1 VRCAIC
7 RFENPEGMQFCGEC
21 GNPLQPRCPQ
31 CGFEN
36 PLTFKFCGLCGTPL
50 TRPPSV
56 TTRTELGQVRE
67 MLPARPAPVG
77 LPLAGRGVPA
87 AERRQ
92 LTVLF
97 CDLVEWT
104 RLAGQF
110 DPEELRELVQS
121 YQATC
126 AAVIE
131 RFDGYIAQYLGD
143 GLLVYFGYPQAHEDD
158 AQRAVRAGLGMV
170 EAIEGL
176 NTRLQEDIRVRLAVR
191 VGIHTGLVVVGAM
204 GGGGRQEQLA
214 LGETP
219 NLAARLQGLAEPD
232 TVVISAVT
240 CRLVQ
245 GFFVCRDLGSPT
257 LKGVLTT
264 GPVYRVLGESGVQT
278 RLEAAGL
285 GGLTPLVGREQEVDL
300 LLERWAQVKEGR
312 GQVVLLRGEAGIGKS
327 RLVQALKARLADEP
341 HARLEGRG
349 SPYYQQSPLYPV
361 IAHLHRLLQWRP
373 DDGPREKL
381 QQLEATLARY
391 GLLQPDV
398 VPLLATL
405 LALPVPKRYPP
416 LSQTP
421 QRQRQKTLE
430 ALLGWLLEEAKQQP
444 VLYILEDLH
453 WIDPSTLE
461 LLGLVIDQ
469 GSTARILTLLTCRPE
484 FSPPWDFRAHMTSLT
499 LSRLSHPQVEVMIDR
514 LMGGKALPPEV
525 CQQMVAKTDGVPLF
539 VEELTKMVLESGLL
553 RRREDHYE
561 LTGPLPPLA
570 IPDTLHDS
578 LRARLDQLPAAKAVV
593 QLGATLGR
601 SFSYALLR
609 AVSRMDEV
617 RLQHALAALMHAE
630 ILYQRGVPPQATYR
644 FKHALIQDAAYQS
657 LLKSTRQQYHQ
668 RSAQVLEEQFPETAE
683 IQPELLAYHYT
694 EAGLAK
700 QAIVYWHRAGQRAL
714 ERSANLEAISHLT
727 KGLEVLKT
735 LPDTPERTRQE
746 LDLQTALG
754 PALIATKGYAAPE
767 VEQAYARA
775 HELCRHVGQAPQLV
789 PVLFGLRLFYQQRAE
804 FRPAHELE
812 EQLFHLAQSIHDPAL
827 LLMSH
832 QAVGTSAYWR
842 GELAQARAHLEQG
855 IALYDPPQHRALTF
869 GAIQHPGVACL
880 AFVARVLWTMGF
892 PDQALQRSDSALT
905 LARELSHPFSLVYT
919 LGCAAVLHQLRRE
932 GHAAQECAE
941 ATIALAHEQ
950 GFTLWL
956 AMGTIL
962 RGWALAVQGQPAE
975 GMVQLRQ
982 GLAAYRATGT
992 AVAQSYWLALLAE
1005 ASREGG
1011 QAEEGLHVLAEALA
1025 AVRHSGERCY
1035 EAELYRL
1042 RGELLLARPT
1052 EHHAEAEACFHQ
1064 ALAIARRQQA
1074 KSLELRAVMS
1084 LSRRWQCRGHCAKA
1098 RELLTST
1105 YSQFTEGFGTTD
1117 LREAKALLE
1126 ALSSCG

>member
-1 VRCAIC
+1 
-7 RFENPEGMQFCGEC
+7 
-21 GNPLQPRCPQ
+21 
-31 CGFEN
+31 
-36 PLTFKFCGLCGTPL
+36 
-50 TRPPSV
+50 
-56 TTRTELGQVRE
+56 
-67 MLPARPAPVG
+67 
-77 LPLAGRGVPA
+77 
-87 AERRQ
+87 
-92 LTVLF
+92 
-97 CDLVEWT
+97 
-104 RLAGQF
+104 
-110 DPEELRELVQS
+110 
-121 YQATC
+121 
-126 AAVIE
+126 
-131 RFDGYIAQYLGD
+131 
-143 GLLVYFGYPQAHEDD
+143 
-158 AQRAVRAGLGMV
+158 
-170 EAIEGL
+170 
-176 NTRLQEDIRVRLAVR
+176 
-191 VGIHTGLVVVGAM
+191 
-204 GGGGRQEQLA
+204 
-214 LGETP
+214 
-219 NLAARLQGLAEPD
+219 
-232 TVVISAVT
+232 
-240 CRLVQ
+240 
-245 GFFVCRDLGSPT
+245 
-257 LKGVLTT
+257 
-264 GPVYRVLGESGVQT
+264 
-278 RLEAAGL
+278 
-285 GGLTPLVGREQEVDL
+285 
-300 LLERWAQVKEGR
+300 
-312 GQVVLLRGEAGIGKS
+312 
-327 RLVQALKARLADEP
+327 
-341 HARLEGRG
+341 
-349 SPYYQQSPLYPV
+349 
-361 IAHLHRLLQWRP
+361 
-373 DDGPREKL
+373 
-381 QQLEATLARY
+381 
-391 GLLQPDV
+391 
-398 VPLLATL
+398 
-405 LALPVPKRYPP
+405 
-416 LSQTP
+416 
-421 QRQRQKTLE
+421 
-430 ALLGWLLEEAKQQP
+430 
-444 VLYILEDLH
+444 
-453 WIDPSTLE
+453 
-461 LLGLVIDQ
+461 
-469 GSTARILTLLTCRPE
+469 
-484 FSPPWDFRAHMTSLT
+484 
-499 LSRLSHPQVEVMIDR
+499 
-514 LMGGKALPPEV
+514 
-525 CQQMVAKTDGVPLF
+525 
-539 VEELTKMVLESGLL
+539 
-553 RRREDHYE
+553 
-561 LTGPLPPLA
+561 
-570 IPDTLHDS
+570 
-578 LRARLDQLPAAKAVV
+578 
-593 QLGATLGR
+593 
-601 SFSYALLR
+601 
-609 AVSRMDEV
+609 V

-630 ILYQRGVPPQATYR
+630 LLYQRGVPPQATYR

-700 QAIVYWHRAGQRAL
+700 QAIIYWHRAGQRAL
-714 ERSANLEAISHLT
+714 ERSANLEAISHLM

-775 HELCRHVGQAPQLV
+775 HELCRRVGQAPQLV

-832 QAVGTSAYWR
+832 QALGTSAYWR
-842 GELAQARAHLEQG
+842 GELAQARGHLEQG

-932 GHAAQECAE
+932 GQAAQGCAE

-975 GMVQLRQ
+975 GMAQLRQ

-1105 YSQFTEGFGTTD
+1105 YSRFTEGFGTTD
-1117 LREAKALLE
+1117 LWEAKALLE